1 MKHIIMTF
9 AAIFAFGIAA
19 QAQGTATV
27 DAKKSI
33 LEWEAKKIGGGHN
46 GTVGIQSGTLKL
58 NKNEISGGS
67 FVIDMTSITCLDI
80 ENADYN
86 AKLIGHLNSD
96 DFFSTEKFPTA
107 TLTIKKV
114 VRLKANS
121 KGSTHN
127 IYADLTIKGIT
138 NEVVFPASVVGEN
151 GMITADAAF
160 TVDRAKYDVRYGSTS
175 FFPNIGDKAI
185 GNDMNFKVK
194 IVAKQ

>member
-1 MKHIIMTF
+1 MRHLIMTF
-9 AAIFAFGIAA
+9 VAVFTLGMAA
-19 QAQGTATV
+19 QAQGTAKV
-27 DAKKSI
+27 DTDKSI
-33 LEWEAKKIGGGHN
+33 LEWDAKKIGGGHN

-58 NKNEISGGS
+58 NKSEISGGS
-67 FVIDMTSITCLDI
+67 FVIDMNSIVCLDI
-80 ENADYN
+80 ENAEYN
-86 AKLIGHLNSD
+86 AKLIGHLKSD

-138 NEVVFPASVVGEN
+138 NEIVFPASVVSEN
-151 GMITADAAF
+151 GVITADASF

-194 IVAKQ
+194 IIAKQ

>member
-1 MKHIIMTF
+1 MKHLIMTF
-9 AAIFAFGIAA
+9 VAVFTFGMAA
-19 QAQGTATV
+19 QAQGTAKV
-27 DAKKSI
+27 DTDKSI
-33 LEWEAKKIGGGHN
+33 LAWEATKIGGGHN

-58 NKNEISGGS
+58 NKNEISSGS
-67 FVIDMTSITCLDI
+67 FVIDMSSIVCLDI

-86 AKLIGHLNSD
+86 AKLLGHLKSD

-127 IYADLTIKGIT
+127 IYAVLTIKGIT
-138 NEVVFPASVVGEN
+138 NEVVFPAAVVGEN

-160 TVDRAKYDVRYGSTS
+160 TIDRAKYDVRYGSTS

-185 GNDMNFKVK
+185 GNDINFKVK
-194 IVAKQ
+194 IVAQQ

>member
-1 MKHIIMTF
+1 MKHLIMTF
-9 AAIFAFGIAA
+9 AAVFTFGMAA
-19 QAQGTATV
+19 QAQGTAKV
-27 DAKKSI
+27 DTEKSV
-33 LEWEAKKIGGGHN
+33 LEWETKKVGGGHN

-67 FVIDMTSITCLDI
+67 FVIDMNSIVCLDI
-80 ENADYN
+80 ENAEYN
-86 AKLIGHLNSD
+86 GKLIGHLKSD

-114 VRLKANS
+114 VRLKENS

-138 NEVVFPASVVGEN
+138 NEVVFPASVAGEN

-160 TVDRAKYDVRYGSTS
+160 TVDRSKYDVRYGSTS

-185 GNDMNFKVK
+185 SNDMNFKVK